1 MHQFLIWWVWNIWL
15 YIYDGKC
22 YTMNNNFS
30 IKGTKIDSYCTHK
43 RLQGR
48 GETQGKKRRD
58 LSGENYLG
66 STAQLIVASG
76 NEIFC
81 FQRTA
86 SLLIHWLAEVHSSGV
101 WITRCL
107 PNKLSLNPWSIPA
120 QSSNRTGKVA
130 KGGARAHRGSGAP
143 VGQVMDAGAALHSVP
158 AAGKFLDH
166 CVCACAGQGGKGR
179 VGSELGLGWH
189 SVRNGDVSQ
198 GSWIGALSCTGCHNL
213 VITLVMTFILL
224 IQ

>member
-1 MHQFLIWWVWNIWL
+1 MKSAIAELWCSPATTIRNYLSDNATNINYGDENASIFNMMSMKYMVI

-86 SLLIHWLAEVHSSGV
+86 SLLIH
-101 WITRCL
+101 
-107 PNKLSLNPWSIPA
+107 
-120 QSSNRTGKVA
+120 
-130 KGGARAHRGSGAP
+130 
-143 VGQVMDAGAALHSVP
+143 
-158 AAGKFLDH
+158 
-166 CVCACAGQGGKGR
+166 
-179 VGSELGLGWH
+179 
-189 SVRNGDVSQ
+189 
-198 GSWIGALSCTGCHNL
+198 
-213 VITLVMTFILL
+213 
-224 IQ
+224 